1 MISQTQAKDLAPVV
15 WTVDDVFSLT
25 WSKALPANAIYTNK
39 PREIRP

>member
-1 MISQTQAKDLAPVV
+1 M
-15 WTVDDVFSLT
+15 FSLT